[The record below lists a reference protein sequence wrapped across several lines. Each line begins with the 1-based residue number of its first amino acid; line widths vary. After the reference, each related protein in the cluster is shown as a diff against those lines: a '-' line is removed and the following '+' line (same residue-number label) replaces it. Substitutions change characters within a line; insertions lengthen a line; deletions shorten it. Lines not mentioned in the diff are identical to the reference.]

1 MTPTINGIWGS
12 YLYYTRRPTDNL
24 GIRKMVDT
32 SNTSNTQKTEAK
44 PRKMAAPFEKMA
56 APRKK
61 MAPLFFQTAPPFRRT
76 APLCVKTLPRLM
88 KMAVKETKKASLKPA
103 DEKPPC
109 ILRIL
114 VTGRWLMAF
123 AVVFFYGTWYLVD
136 CFCDYVKSSMPRKV
150 QEVEYCCRAWKGC
163 TGCIG
168 CK

>member
-32 SNTSNTQKTEAK
+32 SNTSNTQETEAK
-44 PRKMAAPFEKMA
+44 PRKIEAPFEKMA

-61 MAPLFFQTAPPFRRT
+61 MAPLNFQTAPSFRRT
-76 APLCVKTLPRLM
+76 APPYVTTLSRFI

-103 DEKPPC
+103 NEKPPC

-114 VTGRWLMAF
+114 ISS
-123 AVVFFYGTWYLVD
+123 VFLFLVIV
-136 CFCDYVKSSMPRKV
+136 CDWPRRYFSTTVLKR
-150 QEVEYCCRAWKGC
+150 YFHLYTNIKLYAK
-163 TGCIG
+163 I
-168 CK
+168 